1 MTADRQL
8 PRISGGWIFLLAR
21 WAAALLILGILFY
34 LLPVAP
40 LRNALARVPLSRF
53 IAVLLIYLIAL
64 TGGITKWHTVVNSA
78 GAQLSF
84 AASAQ
89 CYTSGLFGALFL
101 PSIIGGDVARLAVGI
116 SRSPHPAAVVT
127 GNVADRFLDVAA
139 QLTLVSLGLLLLP
152 GSLPAPL
159 QGPAKHVLFAGLACA
174 AVAVAFVIALHR
186 RLLRGRSFRTRRRIA
201 HLRNAI
207 RAVSRRPGRL
217 VFGWLLGTS
226 VQGTY
231 VLLTG
236 LLGISCGLSLP
247 LRVWLFA
254 WPLAKIAAVMPIT
267 QGGIGVREAALV
279 VLLVPFGAPAAQVL
293 ATGIVWEGVIIAVGL
308 LAGLT
313 ALLLQRAHT
322 ST

>member
-1 MTADRQL
+1 MSADHQPPKSSR
-8 PRISGGWIFLLAR
+8 RWILLGVR
-21 WAAALLILGILFY
+21 WAVALLILGILFF
-34 LLPVAP
+34 LLPVEP
-40 LRNALARVPLSRF
+40 LQNALARVPLSRF
-53 IAVLLIYLIAL
+53 IAVLLVYLVAL

-78 GAQLSF
+78 GAQLNF
-84 AASAQ
+84 AASAE

-116 SRSPHPAAVVT
+116 SRSPHPAAVIT

-139 QLTLVSLGLLLLP
+139 QLTLVSLGLILLP
-152 GSLPAPL
+152 GSLPVPL
-159 QGPAKHVLFAGLACA
+159 QGPAKHVLFAGLVAA
-174 AVAVAFVIALHR
+174 AVVVVLMVAMR
-186 RLLRGRSFRTRRRIA
+186 RPLLGGRSIRTRRRIA
-201 HLRNAI
+201 QLRHAM

-217 VFGWLLGTS
+217 VLGWLLGTS

-236 LLGISCGLSLP
+236 LLGITCGLRLP

-279 VLLVPFGAPAAQVL
+279 VLLAPFGAPAGQVL
-293 ATGIVWEGVIIAVGL
+293 ATGIVWEGVIITGGL

-313 ALLLQRAHT
+313 ALLLRRAQT
-322 ST
+322 SA